1 MECSNI
7 FNGMFII
14 KSTLIYYVFF
24 SLVLV
29 FTSLDL
35 NNLLFTEWKTD
46 ERILFIVTLIAYQIC
61 YSVAGNDNYLD

>member
-1 MECSNI
+1 MKCSNI
-7 FNGMFII
+7 FMFII
-14 KSTLIYYVFF
+14 KSMLIYYIFF

-46 ERILFIVTLIAYQIC
+46 ERILFIVTLVTYQIC
-61 YSVAGNDNYLD
+61 YSVAGNDNFLN